1 MSISKRR
8 VCRLSVFL
16 TVLASL
22 AAATKVA
29 AEAPIVDVQNV
40 EAPKVDVIVTG
51 LDRPWGMTE
60 VAPGKLLISQKAG
73 SFVLVDVAT
82 QAKTAIAGAPKVIDD
97 GQGGLLDIAVPPEYK
112 PGGWVYF
119 TYSAPVQ
126 KQSATAL
133 ARARLNLKSGLL
145 TDRQTLLV
153 TTSVTDTSQH
163 FGSRIAFDDEHVFF
177 TVGDRG
183 VRDNGQNLK
192 THAGTVIRL
201 KRDGSVSDDNPFVGR
216 SGALDEIWSY
226 GHRNPQG
233 IAFDGDDRLWLIE
246 HGPRG
251 GDELNLIEPGKN
263 YGWPVVSQGKE
274 YWGPIAVGVKQ
285 KAGMEPAAKVY
296 TPSIAPSSLLSV
308 KGDRYGWQGD
318 LLAGALVLTH
328 LNRIE
333 MKDGKPVAEI
343 RYFEDKKQ
351 RLRAMAEG
359 ADGTVWIATDAG
371 ELWRLIP

>member
-1 MSISKRR
+1 MSISKRQI
-8 VCRLSVFL
+8 CRLSVFL

-22 AAATKVA
+22 AAATKVV
-29 AEAPIVDVQNV
+29 AEAPNVDVV
-40 EAPKVDVIVTG
+40 VTG

-82 QAKTAIAGAPKVIDD
+82 QTKTMIAGAPKVVDD
-97 GQGGLLDIAVPPEYK
+97 GQGGLLDVAVPREYK

-153 TTSVTDTSQH
+153 TTSVTDTSRH
-163 FGSRIAFDDEHVFF
+163 FGSRIAFDASHVFF

-183 VRDNGQNLK
+183 VRENGQDLS
-192 THAGTVIRL
+192 THAGSILRL
-201 KRDGSVSDDNPFVGR
+201 KRDGSIPDDNPFVGQA
-216 SGALDEIWSY
+216 GALPEIWSY

-233 IAFDGDDRLWLIE
+233 ITFDDRGQLWAIE

-251 GDELNLIEPGKN
+251 GDELNLISAGKN
-263 YGWPVVSQGKE
+263 YGWPEVSQGKE
-274 YWGPIAVGVKQ
+274 YWGPFDVGVKS
-285 KAGMEPAAKVY
+285 KAGMEAAAKVY
-296 TPSIAPSSLLSV
+296 VPSIAPGSLHFVRSD
-308 KGDRYGWQGD
+308 KYGLQGD
-318 LLAGALVLTH
+318 LLAGALKLTH
-328 LNRIE
+328 LNRIL
-333 MKDGKPVAEI
+333 MADGRVVGEE
-343 RYFEDKKQ
+343 RLFSERGQ
-351 RLRAMAEG
+351 RLRDVYEDGEG
-359 ADGTVWIATDAG
+359 ALWIVTDSG
-371 ELWRLIP
+371 ELWMLEPEVAGQ